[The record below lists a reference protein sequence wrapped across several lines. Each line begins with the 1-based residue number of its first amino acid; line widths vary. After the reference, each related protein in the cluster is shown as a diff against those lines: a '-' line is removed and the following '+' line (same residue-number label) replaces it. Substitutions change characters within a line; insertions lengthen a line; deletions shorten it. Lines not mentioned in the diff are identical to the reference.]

1 MTGIGAVT
9 VSTAASGAAPQTNN
23 AASTAKDAGAP
34 GNHSNQAAVISQIAA
49 QTASQ
54 KVAED
59 DKRDVSLQKRTE
71 AGFSS
76 NQDEPHREDNDESAI
91 GSKKKQSDSSKLNL
105 TV

>member
-1 MTGIGAVT
+1 MAGIGAIT

-23 AASTAKDAGAP
+23 AGSSAKEAGAT
-34 GNHSNQAAVISQIAA
+34 GNNSNQAAVISQIAA

-54 KVAED
+54 KIAD
-59 DKRDVSLQKRTE
+59 DEKRDVSLQKRTE

-76 NQDEPHREDNDESAI
+76 NQDEPHREDKDQSAI
-91 GSKKKQSDSSKLNL
+91 GSKKRQPDSGKLNL